1 MPMVFQKLFHI
12 LALSCATFGVF
23 NPHNEVGMFAALPI
37 QDPPTQIKTQ
47 ITRFNAEVDELLKAG
62 RANDALP
69 KAEEALTLSEKHF
82 GPEHPDTA
90 IALDGLGRVHL
101 GKGSFAAAE
110 PLLVRALAI
119 REKTPGPEHPDTG
132 LSLLHL
138 GWVYQEKGDLA
149 RAEPLFTRALAVM
162 EKAQGLEHKDV
173 ATILNNLAWVSYLK
187 ADLVRSEALNLRALT
202 IREKM
207 SGPEHEDTAQSL
219 NALGLVYQARG
230 EYARAESFLKRAL
243 KIREKSPGPE
253 HPDTSQSLNNLAL
266 LYFVQSD
273 FIQAEP
279 LYLRALANY
288 EKVLGPEHPDT
299 ARTLQNLAGLYQAR
313 EDFTRAEPLFVRALA
328 IREKT
333 LGPEHPVTAITVNN
347 LALMYHA
354 RRQPELLDKAES
366 LYLRAI
372 AIREKT
378 LGPEHPLTALMSINL
393 GGLYSTR
400 KEFARAEPVLLK
412 ALAILE
418 KTIGPNHPETA
429 TLLSNL
435 AWLYKNTGNFSKAE
449 SALQRAI
456 GIMEKTL
463 GTEHPSVAFLLNMLS
478 GLYESEGDFAK
489 AVTFQIKA
497 NNLRERDL
505 MLNLASGSEQQK
517 LLYLNRTTPE
527 MSRCVSLHVNGAP
540 RDAAASRLALEVILR
555 RKGRVL
561 DAMTSTIS
569 LLRKRGD
576 VPTQQLLDEYST
588 VNAQLSALILRGAG
602 RRKPEEYQAQ
612 IQELETRKEQLER
625 DISARSIEF
634 KIQTTPTTLEA
645 VQQAIPKDAALI
657 EYIAYQPFD
666 AKTYLYREDFRFA
679 VYVLKADG
687 ELTWADL
694 GEAEPIG
701 QVVTEFR
708 KVVRDPKSSSA
719 DLKSKARVLDQLVMA
734 PVRKLLGKTRRLLIS
749 PDGDLN
755 LIPFDAL
762 VDEQG
767 KYLVEAY
774 EISYLTSGRDLLR
787 LHNGLSNKTGPLVL
801 ANPDYATGAGPTVF
815 GQTVKPLLPLPGTSR
830 EAAAIQAEFP
840 QAIVKVKDKAAE
852 QTLKTAN
859 RPLFLH
865 IATHGYFLADVETPI
880 IVEGRQGELP
890 TPVDPEELKKANPL
904 LRSMLFFAGANAGKG
919 SDDGT
924 LTALEAGSLDLWGTK
939 LVVLSACD
947 TGVGDVKTGDGV
959 YGLRRAFVLAGAE
972 SQMMSLWPVSDA
984 GTQDLMTD
992 YYQRLK
998 LGQGRSAALRE
1009 VRLDLLKNPKRQH
1022 PFYWASFIL
1031 SGEWTSLTDR

>member
-1 MPMVFQKLFHI
+1 MVAFCIVLSLFVWHI
-12 LALSCATFGVF
+12 EAGVF
-23 NPHNEVGMFAALPI
+23 AAVHT
-37 QDPPTQIKTQ
+37 QDEPTQVKTQ
-47 ITRFNAEVDELLKAG
+47 ITRLTAEVDELLKVG
-62 RANDALP
+62 RLNDALP
-69 KAEEALTLSEKHF
+69 KAEEAVLLAEKHL

-90 IALDGLGRVHL
+90 AALDGLGRVHL

-132 LSLLHL
+132 FSLLHL

-162 EKAQGLEHKDV
+162 EKTHGLDHKDV
-173 ATILNNLAWVSYLK
+173 ATVLNNLAWVSYLK
-187 ADLVRSEALNLRALT
+187 ADLVRSETLNLRALA

-219 NALGLVYQARG
+219 NALGLVSQARG
-230 EYARAESFLKRAL
+230 EYARAEPFFVRAL
-243 KIREKSPGPE
+243 NIREKALGPE
-253 HPDTSQSLNNLAL
+253 NPNTSQSLSNLAL
-266 LYFVQSD
+266 LYHVQGEYVR
-273 FIQAEP
+273 AEP
-279 LYLRALANY
+279 LYMRSLASY
-288 EKVLGPEHPDT
+288 EKILGPEHPET
-299 ARTLQNLAGLYQAR
+299 ARALQNLAGLYKDKG
-313 EDFTRAEPLFVRALA
+313 DFTRAEPLFVRALA

-333 LGPEHPVTAITVNN
+333 LGPEHPVTAITINN
-347 LALMYHA
+347 LALLYHA
-354 RRQPELLDKAES
+354 QKELDKAES

-378 LGPEHPLTALMSINL
+378 FGPEHPLTALIFTNL
-393 GGLYSTR
+393 GGLYSSR
-400 KEFARAEPVLLK
+400 KEFARAEPILLK
-412 ALAILE
+412 ARAILE
-418 KTIGPNHPETA
+418 KTVGPNHPETA
-429 TLLSNL
+429 TVLSNL
-435 AWLYKNTGNFSKAE
+435 GWLYKNTRDFPKAE
-449 SALQRAI
+449 ATLQQAI

-463 GTEHPSVAFLLNMLS
+463 GTAHPSVVFLLNMLS

-489 AVTFQIKA
+489 AVTFQTRA
-497 NNLRERDL
+497 NALRERDL

-517 LLYLNRTTPE
+517 LLYLNKTTAE
-527 MSRCVSLHVNGAP
+527 MYRCVSLHLNSAP

-561 DAMTSTIS
+561 DAMTSTIA

-576 VPTQQLLDEYST
+576 ASTQQLLDEYST
-588 VNAQLSALILRGAG
+588 VNAHLATLILRGAG

-612 IQELETRKEQLER
+612 IQELETRKDQLER
-625 DISARSIEF
+625 DISARSVEF
-634 KIQTTPTTLEA
+634 KIQTTPTTLES
-645 VQQAIPKDAALI
+645 VQKAIPQDAALI
-657 EYIAYQPFD
+657 EFIAYQPFD
-666 AKTYLYREDFRFA
+666 AKTYLHNDGFRFA

-687 ELTWADL
+687 ELAWVDL

-708 KVVRDPKSSSA
+708 NVVRDPKSSSA
-719 DLKSKARVLDQLVMA
+719 NLKSKARVLDQLVMA

-749 PDGDLN
+749 ADGDLN

-767 KYLVEAY
+767 KYLVETY

-787 LHNGLSNKTGPLVL
+787 LRNGLSNKTSPLVL
-801 ANPDYATGAGPTVF
+801 ANPDYATGVGPTVF

-830 EAAAIQAEFP
+830 EAVAIQAEFP
-840 QAIVKVKDKAAE
+840 QAIVKVKDKAAK

-865 IATHGYFLADVETPI
+865 IATHGYFLANVETPI
-880 IVEGRQGELP
+880 IVEGRLGELP
-890 TPVDPEELKKANPL
+890 RPVDPEELKKANPL

-924 LTALEAGSLDLWGTK
+924 LTALEAGGLDLWGTK

-992 YYQRLK
+992 YYKRLK

-1031 SGEWTSLTDR
+1031 SGEWISLTGK